1 MIYQDAANRLAAEGR
16 GGDTTLV
23 HMSPG
28 EVRGLQAL
36 AMAHGGSLSINP
48 STGLPE
54 AGFLSSIL
62 PMIAGAALAPLTGG
76 LINPMTAGLLIGG
89 GTALATGDI
98 SKGISAG
105 LGAYGGA
112 GLGAGLMN
120 VGASTAEAAA
130 NALGVP
136 GAATGPGS
144 QAAMLAAQNQGFGQA
159 GLEALGQS
167 AAGAAG
173 ATPAVAS
180 GTQSALAGLQG
191 VTSSGAAGEAAR
203 SGFMSGVGGLG
214 GLARTGLAAAAPAMM
229 AAPEAPPPM
238 SKTPTMNRL
247 RYEARPVT
255 PTPMPDVPG
264 YGDLDRDFGRQQRYF
279 DGRFVDTGRKFVPGD
294 FGTTTPMPMADGGY
308 VPDYEELSRGQDIGY
323 QAQPRMQSQVYTP
336 RDIPGAQAKFA
347 YESTP
352 LAASGAAYVPSYED
366 MGLGQDFGQQQQYF
380 TRQFRELT
388 PPPAPAPAVV
398 DGPYYGGVDAGFAK
412 GGISHLGDYSDGG
425 RMLRGPGDG
434 VSDSIPATIG
444 GKQPARLADGEFVIP
459 ARIVSEIGNGSSEAG
474 ARKLYAMMDR
484 IQNVRK
490 KTVGKDKVA
499 VNTKAE
505 KLLPA

>member
-28 EVRGLQAL
+28 EVKGLQAL

-62 PMIAGAALAPLTGG
+62 PVIGGAAL
-76 LINPMTAGLLIGG
+76 TAMGVPPPFAAMIMGG

-98 SKGISAG
+98 GKGLSAG
-105 LGAYGGA
+105 LGAFGGA
-112 GLGAGLMN
+112 GLGTGLMSA
-120 VGASTAEAAA
+120 GTQAAA
-130 NALGVP
+130 DAAVAGNLSALGEP
-136 GAATGPGS
+136 ALAATNAA
-144 QAAMLAAQNQGFGQA
+144 QAAQAAPFSTMGQG
-159 GLEALGQS
+159 LSSL
-167 AAGAAG
+167 
-173 ATPAVAS
+173 
-180 GTQSALAGLQG
+180 
-191 VTSSGAAGEAAR
+191 TSSEAAR

-214 GLARTGLAAAAPAMM
+214 GLAKYGAAAAAPMLM
-229 AAPEAPPPM
+229 GGM
-238 SKTPTMNRL
+238 GQGQQLGISQTPTMNRL
-247 RYEARPVT
+247 EYQARPTT
-255 PTPMPDVPG
+255 PTPRPDVPG
-264 YGDLDRDFGRQQRYF
+264 YGDLGRDFGREQRYY
-279 DGRFVDTGRKFVPGD
+279 DGRYVDTGRKFVPGD
-294 FGTTTPMPMADGGY
+294 FGPVTPMPMADGG
-308 VPDYEELSRGQDIGY
+308 
-323 QAQPRMQSQVYTP
+323 
-336 RDIPGAQAKFA
+336 
-347 YESTP
+347 
-352 LAASGAAYVPSYED
+352 LAGTVGGNAAYPLSAVPSAQLKS
-366 MGLGQDFGQQQQYF
+366 GIQDPQQANVL
-380 TRQFRELT
+380 RNT
-388 PPPAPAPAVV
+388 PVSEV
-398 DGPYYGGVDAGFAK
+398 DPYTGEPRFAS

-444 GKQPARLADGEFVIP
+444 DKQPARLADGEFVIP

>member
-98 SKGISAG
+98 KKGISAG

-136 GAATGPGS
+136 GAVTGPGS

-214 GLARTGLAAAAPAMM
+214 GLAKYGAAAAAPMLM
-229 AAPEAPPPM
+229 GGMGQGQQPGI
-238 SKTPTMNRL
+238 SQTPTMNRL
-247 RYEARPVT
+247 EYQARPTT
-255 PTPMPDVPG
+255 PTPRPDVPG
-264 YGDLDRDFGRQQRYF
+264 YDDLGRDFGREQRYY
-279 DGRFVDTGRKFVPGD
+279 DGRYVDTGRKFVPGD
-294 FGTTTPMPMADGGY
+294 FGPVTPMPMADGGLAGTIGNNVSY
-308 VPDYEELSRGQDIGY
+308 PLSG
-323 QAQPRMQSQVYTP
+323 
-336 RDIPGAQAKFA
+336 
-347 YESTP
+347 
-352 LAASGAAYVPSYED
+352 VPSAQLQY
-366 MGLGQDFGQQQQYF
+366 GVQDPQQANVL
-380 TRQFRELT
+380 RNT
-388 PPPAPAPAVV
+388 PVPEV
-398 DGPYYGGVDAGFAK
+398 DPYTGEPRFAS